1 MINTVEQSSA
11 ANVDLTA
18 SGFITTGQTGQFIS
32 TAQTGAF
39 YPRSNPSGFIT
50 GISNIVYT
58 TGNQAVSGNKVF
70 LGNLVINNLTV
81 TGTETIVNTDAI
93 NIGSNYLLLNVTGGE
108 GMLHGPASD
117 GGIFFVTGEGKTGLN
132 DTGAILGFDSPAGKW
147 VFGIGARS
155 EDLENFNEIASVFN
169 VDQLSGYVDSSFYGI
184 NNPSGFA
191 TASELATGLT
201 GVVQL
206 AIGYSMSSA
215 NAAVS
220 GFANSLSGTL
230 SGYVKTGQT
239 GTFYTSNNPSGFITG
254 VSQFNFN
261 NGGDLSGSLLSP
273 TVTKIQG
280 NPVSNETPVGGQTLQ
295 WNGSAWV
302 PGSIPA
308 GGNGGGGRMYYFNFA
323 HTSGIAPTGG
333 LPTTGDFP
341 LSLLGTT
348 YYEGSG
354 QAQSADLVPQNT
366 NQLICGFVSASG
378 NPGVTEIPAGLWD
391 FNIWARVNS
400 SSATQSSIKTIVH
413 IYNPTNSTY
422 RKLGESDDIY
432 LYETDTIAQY
442 IANVTVP
449 QTGILATER
458 LYIEIYGKKY
468 TSNERRI
475 TLYFDSYRPSHVH
488 TTIPSVAGNGVVK
501 VINGVLQTPA
511 TGIFNDD
518 IDANAQIQQSKIQ
531 NLTSDLANLYPR
543 NNPSGYITGVD
554 LSSYVTN
561 SQTGQ
566 FVSTAQTGAFYA
578 ANNPSGFIPTIS
590 GTGVSNGGN
599 VITGNYTVSSIVY
612 LTQSQYNAITP
623 DGRTLYLVV

>member
-11 ANVDLTA
+11 ANIDLTA

-50 GISNIVYT
+50 SASISNIVYT

-184 NNPSGFA
+184 NNPSGFI
-191 TASELATGLT
+191 T
-201 GVVQL
+201 GVNL
-206 AIGYSMSSA
+206 SSYI
-215 NAAVS
+215 
-220 GFANSLSGTL
+220 T
-230 SGYVKTGQT
+230 TGQT
-239 GTFYTSNNPSGFITG
+239 GAFYSSNNPSGFITGVNLSSYITTGQTGAFYSRNNPSGFITG

-261 NGGDLSGSLLSP
+261 NGGDLTGSLLSP

-308 GGNGGGGRMYYFNFA
+308 GGNGGGGRVYYFNFA

-341 LSLLGTT
+341 LSLLGAT

-354 QAQSADLVPQNT
+354 EAQSADLDPRDT
-366 NQLICGFVSASG
+366 NHLICGFVSASG
-378 NPGVTEIPAGLWD
+378 DPGVTEIPAGLWD

-400 SSATQSSIKTIVH
+400 ASATQSSIKTIVH

-442 IANVTVP
+442 ITNVTVP

-468 TSNERRI
+468 TNNERRI

-511 TGIFNDD
+511 TGIFDSDVDN
-518 IDANAQIQQSKIQ
+518 NAAISQSKIA

-566 FVSTAQTGAFYA
+566 FVSTAQTGAFYS

>member
-18 SGFITTGQTGQFIS
+18 SGFITTGQTG
-32 TAQTGAF
+32 AF
-39 YPRSNPSGFIT
+39 YAANNPSGFIT
-50 GISNIVYT
+50 GVNLSSYIT
-58 TGNQAVSGNKVF
+58 TGQ
-70 LGNLVINNLTV
+70 
-81 TGTETIVNTDAI
+81 
-93 NIGSNYLLLNVTGGE
+93 
-108 GMLHGPASD
+108 
-117 GGIFFVTGEGKTGLN
+117 
-132 DTGAILGFDSPAGKW
+132 TGA
-147 VFGIGARS
+147 
-155 EDLENFNEIASVFN
+155 
-169 VDQLSGYVDSSFYGI
+169 FYAA
-184 NNPSGFA
+184 NNPSGFT

-220 GFANSLSGTL
+220 GFADSLSGTL

-280 NPVSNETPVGGQTLQ
+280 NPIGNETPVGGQTLQ
-295 WNGSAWV
+295 WNGTAWV

-308 GGNGGGGRMYYFNFA
+308 GGNGGGGRVYYFNFA

-354 QAQSADLVPQNT
+354 QAQSVDLDPQQT
-366 NQLICGFVSASG
+366 YHLICGFVSASG
-378 NPGVTEIPAGLWD
+378 DPGITEIPAGLWD
-391 FNIWARVNS
+391 FNIWASVNS
-400 SSATQSSIKTIVH
+400 TSATQSSIKTVLN

-422 RKLGESDDIY
+422 RQVAESDDVY
-432 LYETDTIAQY
+432 LYDTATPAQY
-442 IANVTVP
+442 IANITVP

-458 LYIEIYGKKY
+458 LYVEIYGKKY
-468 TSNERRI
+468 TNNERRI

-531 NLTSDLANLYPR
+531 NLTTSLANLYPR

-561 SQTGQ
+561 SE
-566 FVSTAQTGAFYA
+566 TGAFYPRT
-578 ANNPSGFIPTIS
+578 NPSGFIPTIS